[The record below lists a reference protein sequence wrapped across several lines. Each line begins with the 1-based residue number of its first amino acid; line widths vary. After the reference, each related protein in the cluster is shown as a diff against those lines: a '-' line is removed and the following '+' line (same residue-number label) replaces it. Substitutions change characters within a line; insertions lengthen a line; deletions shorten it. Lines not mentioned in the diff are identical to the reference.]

1 MKSLKQLTQALSNKS
16 DLKKVFYA
24 AKVSQSPS
32 QKSLGTMQSNQ
43 SSGGAPTCSQ
53 PSQQFTLTKKASLI
67 SQDQSAS
74 TSRERTLNFKLK
86 KHGQHGQLQNNRDK
100 LNQAATI

>member
-1 MKSLKQLTQALSNKS
+1 MVKQSSDSSMKSLNQLTQALNKQS

-24 AKVSQSPS
+24 KIAPSPS
-32 QKSLGTMQSNQ
+32 NKSINTMQSNQ
-43 SSGGAPTCSQ
+43 SSGGAPSSQ

-67 SQDQSAS
+67 SQENSAS

-86 KHGQHGQLQNNRDK
+86 KHGQHGQL
-100 LNQAATI
+100 